1 MKRSHQQEHAS
12 MEMHGACRGGTLG
25 QRRTIARRGH
35 QSGGSGDGSGASWKS
50 GCPGGWLGV
59 SEERESVM
67 KPWRLTALRQMD
79 TSTCDARRGHE
90 SSDAKRAPTHAV
102 DIMEG
107 SRAARD
113 GGCGR
118 REAGVE
124 EDPVRKH
131 AWHWRV

>member
-1 MKRSHQQEHAS
+1 MEHAEEGCWDRDGPLLVEAIKAVGQETGQEH
-12 MEMHGACRGGTLG
+12 RGKVDVLGTG
-25 QRRTIARRGH
+25 WVSARKG
-35 QSGGSGDGSGASWKS
+35 
-50 GCPGGWLGV
+50 
-59 SEERESVM
+59 ESVM
-67 KPWRLTALRQMD
+67 KPWQLTALRQMD

-90 SSDAKRAPTHAV
+90 SSDAKRASTHAV

-107 SRAARD
+107 SRTARD

-124 EDPVRKH
+124 DDPVRKH